1 MLKRVTRA
9 VQYVNIT
16 RPVCHA
22 LLGKEHTHA
31 HRMMVGTLVMSI
43 GVLIAKSAGHVELA
57 AVAFIGDAID
67 YGIHGLGLTP
77 FLEFIISNF
86 AEVE

>member
-16 RPVCHA
+16 RPMCHA

-31 HRMMVGTLVMSI
+31 HRMMVGTIVMSV
-43 GVLIAKSAGHVELA
+43 GVLIAKTAGHVEYA
-57 AVAFIGDAID
+57 AIAFIGDAIG
-67 YGIHGLGLTP
+67 YGVHGLGLTP
-77 FLEFIISNF
+77 FLEFVISKF